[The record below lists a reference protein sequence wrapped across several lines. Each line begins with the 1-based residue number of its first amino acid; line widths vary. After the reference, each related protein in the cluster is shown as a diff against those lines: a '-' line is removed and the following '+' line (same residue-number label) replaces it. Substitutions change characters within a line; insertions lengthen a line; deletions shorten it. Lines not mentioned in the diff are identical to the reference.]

1 MDAGAPFAPH
11 APEYRHASSVR
22 ADAHDLFVYLS
33 RRRRAEAVP
42 LTGAFKKSKS
52 CEKRKAPHIAHCKGG
67 HRKAIWEV
75 HGRPFVLAE
84 SLQLHSANGS
94 EAQGPGLAAGL
105 HAAVVLHLNPSYMSF
120 HIRIPCIA
128 SGQLLDIVPENL
140 GCRTSWR
147 QNQSGIKSC
156 GLQPCR

>member
-11 APEYRHASSVR
+11 APEYQHASSVR

-84 SLQLHSANGS
+84 VFAVAFSQWQRSRVRS
-94 EAQGPGLAAGL
+94 TGPRARRRAA
-105 HAAVVLHLNPSYMSF
+105 
-120 HIRIPCIA
+120 R
-128 SGQLLDIVPENL
+128 
-140 GCRTSWR
+140 R
-147 QNQSGIKSC
+147 SC
-156 GLQPCR
+156 PALESV